1 MLGHS
6 NIYHS
11 ILYWNCTLLLPR
23 RWNHLCALDMQVRK
37 VPSPETPVLKTQVS
51 AMLGYTT
58 SAYEAC
64 SSLWRAFLY
73 INYTLYIG
81 VNSVLVTALHK
92 LHTVGVNSVLVQ
104 VPADHYYLAW

>member
-1 MLGHS
+1 
-6 NIYHS
+6 
-11 ILYWNCTLLLPR
+11 
-23 RWNHLCALDMQVRK
+23 MQVRK
-37 VPSPETPVLKTQVS
+37 APSPETPVLKTQVS

-64 SSLWRAFLY
+64 RSLWRDFLPY
-73 INYTLYIG
+73 INYTLYVG

-104 VPADHYYLAW
+104 VPADHMIIWPGSSQLYKGPLFHK